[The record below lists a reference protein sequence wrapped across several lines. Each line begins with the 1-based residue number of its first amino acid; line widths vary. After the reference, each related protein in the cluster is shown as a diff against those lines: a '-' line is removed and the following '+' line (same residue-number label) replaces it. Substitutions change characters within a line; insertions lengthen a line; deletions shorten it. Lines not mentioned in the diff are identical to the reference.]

1 LYTKIPI
8 FSKGSCAIH
17 AQAESAI
24 LMAFSVELAIDYK
37 KKQTSKFDNN
47 EAELLDLIAQLM
59 VEIIIDGD
67 ENDKDLVPEI

>member
-47 EAELLDLIAQLM
+47 EAELLDLIAQLI
-59 VEIIIDGD
+59 VEIMDDD